1 MEQPFEYIDDQA
13 DLPRVSALLDGAA
26 DICVDTEFMR
36 EKTYYPKLCL
46 LQLATA
52 DAVFCIDPLKINDL
66 SPVLEILYRPDVVK
80 VLHAAKQ
87 DLEIFF
93 HLRGA
98 IPAPIYDTQIAAAL
112 LGQND
117 QVGYANLVQQELGVT
132 LDKAHTRTDWSQRP
146 LEQGQLRYAADDVI
160 YLRQIYVRQQD
171 ALQRTGR
178 AGWLSEDFQA
188 LADPREY
195 APNPDL
201 AWQRVKDARRLKSAQ
216 LGVLQKLAAW
226 RELRAMELDR
236 PRRWVIRDEV
246 LIELARRSP
255 ATLSAMERIR
265 GLEKAQIE
273 RIGEQLLQQI
283 AAGREVPADQLPTL
297 EPRIALSP
305 EQEALVDAMMA
316 VLRLRAASE
325 SLSPTMLAS
334 RSMLAQL
341 VLGDRDVAVLH
352 GWRGALVGK
361 QLHALLDGSL
371 WLGTENGILQTRTG
385 SSVP

>member
-1 MEQPFEYIDDQA
+1 MEQPFEYIEDQA

-117 QVGYANLVQQELGVT
+117 QVGYANLVQQQLGVT

-160 YLRQIYVRQQD
+160 YLRQIYVRQQN
-171 ALQRTGR
+171 ALQRMGR
-178 AGWLSEDFQA
+178 AEWLTEDFQA
-188 LADPREY
+188 LADPLAY
-195 APNPDL
+195 APDPDL
-201 AWQRVKDARRLKSAQ
+201 AWQRVKDARRLKPTQ

-297 EPRIALSP
+297 EPRMNLSP

-334 RSMLAQL
+334 RSTLAQL
-341 VLGDRDVAVLH
+341 VLGDRDVGVLH
-352 GWRGALVGK
+352 GWRGALVGE
-361 QLHALLDGSL
+361 QLHALLDGTL
-371 WLGTENGILQTRTG
+371 WLGTENGILQTRT
-385 SSVP
+385 SSSPP

>member
-178 AGWLSEDFQA
+178 AGWLSEDFQT

-201 AWQRVKDARRLKSAQ
+201 AWQRVKDARRLKPAQ

-246 LIELARRSP
+246 LIELARRCP

-273 RIGEQLLQQI
+273 RIGDQLLQQI